1 VPPFLLGFFL
11 SHFDAEFLM
20 DFMHLN
26 ADENALVLL
35 MHIHAS
41 KVSRKYDTTS

>member
-1 VPPFLLGFFL
+1 MPPFLLGFFL
-11 SHFDAEFLM
+11 SHFDADLLMEFLQ
-20 DFMHLN
+20 LN

-41 KVSRKYDTTS
+41 